1 MKKNFGCS
9 SAIHILI
16 EAGITEYY
24 QPASFKNDEEI
35 VKKWDDY
42 NKDCDKVF
50 IPSGGYSYT
59 PIYIDYDFFDD
70 DPF

>member
-9 SAIHILI
+9 SAIYILL

-24 QPASFKNDEEI
+24 QPTISFRNDEEI

-42 NKDCDKVF
+42 NKDCDNVF
-50 IPSGGYSYT
+50 IPSGSSYT
-59 PIYIDYDFFDD
+59 PFYVDDLFDD
-70 DPF
+70 YPF